1 MIDFAQI
8 LTEEFQTSKQVSENL
23 IKLIEEGNTI
33 PFIARYRKEMH
44 NNMNDQI
51 IRTFADR
58 YQYLKNLNERRESIR
73 NSINEKGKLTEK
85 LKKALDAAKTLVELE
100 DIYAPFKEKKQTR
113 ATKAQDAGLK
123 PLADIFMQEKGDK
136 KDPSIIAVNYIV
148 KDNPDFDTVE
158 KCISGAKDII
168 AEEISNDSELRKKL
182 RTFYYEQATLFSKI
196 KKDKEEGNYSLY
208 VDFKEKAMKM
218 PNHRVLAVN
227 RGEKEGILSIKLD
240 INQEEIESII
250 QSKYFFENLSYKDE
264 IISAIK
270 DSAKR
275 LIIPSLERETRSQMT
290 DNASEQAIK
299 MFETNLKPLLMQ
311 APLKG
316 KVILGF
322 DPAYRTGCKLAVI
335 DEKSQLL
342 DIGIIHPTPPK
353 PKIEE
358 SKTKLLDLINKHK
371 IDIIAIG
378 NGTASKES
386 EIFVAELIKENNL
399 NVKYA
404 MVNEA
409 GASVYSA
416 SELATKE
423 FPELDVAIRSAISIA
438 RRLQDPLAELVKID
452 VKSIGVGQYQHDMP
466 QKRLTEVLE
475 GVVEDTVNSV
485 GVDLNTASPSLL
497 SYVSGLTKTTAN
509 KIVEKRNEIRDSG
522 FESREEL
529 KEVCK
534 LNDKVYEQCVGF
546 LRIPKAKNILDQTA
560 VHPESYE
567 IANKLIDKYN
577 IKRED
582 IEKGIVKIKE
592 RAEKDNL
599 NSLALELNV
608 GVPTLVDILEE
619 IEKPGRDIRED
630 VPLKILRDD
639 IMSIDSLLPGMEL
652 EAVIRNVIDFGAF
665 ADIGVHQDGLIHIS
679 QMSKQF
685 VKHASE
691 LLKVGDVVNVKVI
704 EVDKNKNKISLS
716 LFTDKNPD
724 GIKIYQEKPKKS
736 IKANQKN
743 KKFNKEEKE
752 MMNAL
757 RALKNKFGN

>member
-1 MIDFAQI
+1 
-8 LTEEFQTSKQVSENL
+8 
-23 IKLIEEGNTI
+23 
-33 PFIARYRKEMH
+33 
-44 NNMNDQI
+44 
-51 IRTFADR
+51 
-58 YQYLKNLNERRESIR
+58 
-73 NSINEKGKLTEK
+73 
-85 LKKALDAAKTLVELE
+85 
-100 DIYAPFKEKKQTR
+100 
-113 ATKAQDAGLK
+113 
-123 PLADIFMQEKGDK
+123 
-136 KDPSIIAVNYIV
+136 
-148 KDNPDFDTVE
+148 
-158 KCISGAKDII
+158 
-168 AEEISNDSELRKKL
+168 
-182 RTFYYEQATLFSKI
+182 
-196 KKDKEEGNYSLY
+196 
-208 VDFKEKAMKM
+208 
-218 PNHRVLAVN
+218 
-227 RGEKEGILSIKLD
+227 
-240 INQEEIESII
+240 
-250 QSKYFFENLSYKDE
+250 
-264 IISAIK
+264 
-270 DSAKR
+270 
-275 LIIPSLERETRSQMT
+275 
-290 DNASEQAIK
+290 
-299 MFETNLKPLLMQ
+299 
-311 APLKG
+311 
-316 KVILGF
+316 
-322 DPAYRTGCKLAVI
+322 
-335 DEKSQLL
+335 
-342 DIGIIHPTPPK
+342 
-353 PKIEE
+353 
-358 SKTKLLDLINKHK
+358 
-371 IDIIAIG
+371 
-378 NGTASKES
+378 
-386 EIFVAELIKENNL
+386 
-399 NVKYA
+399 

-724 GIKIYQEKPKKS
+724 GIKIYQEKSKKS